1 MKSTKQQIAIKVE
14 DVNMTFRLVNHKTK
28 SIKNYLIKRIKQQ
41 ITYKE
46 FKALQNINF
55 EVYKG
60 EVVGLVGLNGAGK
73 STLFKIIAGVLKP
86 TTGKVTKYGSV
97 APLIELG
104 AGFNG
109 ELSGIEN
116 IYLNGLLL
124 GYSKKFIKEHM
135 NEIIEFADIGDFIYN
150 PVNNYSSG
158 MKARLGFA
166 IATAVR
172 PDILIVDEVLSVGD
186 FKFKEKCE
194 ARIEEMISSGTT
206 VLIVSHSQ
214 GLIERICDRVV
225 WLEKGEIKEIGNT
238 KEICQKYKEK

>member
-1 MKSTKQQIAIKVE
+1 MSKEVAIKVE
-14 DVNMTFRLVNHKTK
+14 SVGMTFRIVNNKTK
-28 SIKNYLIKRIKQQ
+28 SIKNYLIQKMKGNIS
-41 ITYKE
+41 YKE
-46 FKALQNINF
+46 FQALQDINF

-73 STLFKIIAGVLKP
+73 STLFKVIAGVLKP
-86 TTGKVTKYGSV
+86 TTGRVIKYGSV

-109 ELSGIEN
+109 ELSGVEN

-124 GYSKKFIKEHM
+124 GYSKKFISEHIE
-135 NEIIEFADIGDFIYN
+135 EIIDFADIGEFIYN

-166 IATAVR
+166 IATVVQ

-186 FKFKEKCE
+186 FKFREKCE
-194 ARIEEMISSGTT
+194 KRIEQMIENGTT
-206 VLIVSHSQ
+206 VLIVSHSM
-214 GLIERICDRVV
+214 GLIQKICNRVV
-225 WLEKGEIKEIGNT
+225 WLEKGRVKNIGKT
-238 KEICQKYKEK
+238 ELLCEEYQQSK

>member
-1 MKSTKQQIAIKVE
+1 MNKELAIEVKDVGMK
-14 DVNMTFRLVNHKTK
+14 FRIVSNKTK
-28 SIKNYLIKRIKQQ
+28 SLKNYMIQSIKRN

-46 FKALQNINF
+46 FNALSHINF

-60 EVVGLVGLNGAGK
+60 EVVGIVGLNGAGK
-73 STLFKIIAGVLKP
+73 STLFKVIAGVLKP
-86 TTGKVTKYGSV
+86 TEGKVIKHGSV

-124 GYSKKFIKEHM
+124 GYSKKFIREKME
-135 NEIIEFADIGDFIYN
+135 EIIAFADIGDFINN

-166 IATAVR
+166 IATAVQ

-186 FKFKEKCE
+186 HKFKEKCE
-194 ARIEEMISSGTT
+194 ERIQNMIATGTT
-206 VLIVSHSQ
+206 VLIVSHSM
-214 GLIERICDRVV
+214 GLIEKMCNRVV
-225 WLEKGEIKEIGNT
+225 WLEKGCIKEIGPT
-238 KEICQKYKEK
+238 KEVCKKYKAK

>member
-1 MKSTKQQIAIKVE
+1 MDKQIAIKVE
-14 DVNMTFRLVNHKTK
+14 NVGMTFRIVNKKTK
-28 SIKNYLIKRIKQQ
+28 SLKNYIIQRIKQQ

-46 FKALQNINF
+46 FKALQNVNF

-86 TTGKVTKYGSV
+86 TCGTVVKHGSV

-124 GYSKKFIKEHM
+124 GYSKKFIKEKI

-166 IATAVR
+166 IATVVR

-186 FKFKEKCE
+186 YKFKEKCE
-194 ARIEEMISSGTT
+194 ARINEMIQGGTT
-206 VLIVSHSQ
+206 VLIVSHSDS
-214 GLIERICDRVV
+214 LIKKICTKVV
-225 WLEKGEIKEIGNT
+225 WLEKGQVKEIG
-238 KEICQKYKEK
+238 EPQVVLAKYSGE

>member
-1 MKSTKQQIAIKVE
+1 MKQQVAIKIENVG
-14 DVNMTFRLVNHKTK
+14 MTFRIVSNKTK
-28 SIKNYLIKRIKQQ
+28 SVKNYLIQRAKGNIS
-41 ITYKE
+41 YKE

-73 STLFKIIAGVLKP
+73 STLFKVIAGVLKP
-86 TTGKVTKYGSV
+86 TVGTVKKYGSV

-124 GYSKKFIKEHM
+124 GYSKKFITEKLDD
-135 NEIIEFADIGDFIYN
+135 IIAFADIGEFIYN

-166 IATAVR
+166 IATVVK

-186 FKFKEKCE
+186 FKFREKCE
-194 ARIEEMISSGTT
+194 KRIEEMIKGGTT
-206 VLIVSHSQ
+206 VLIVSHSL
-214 GLIERICDRVV
+214 GLIQKICNRVV
-225 WLEKGEIKEIGNT
+225 WLEKGQVKEIGDT
-238 KEICQKYKEK
+238 KEILSKYSK

>member
-1 MKSTKQQIAIKVE
+1 MNENVAIKIENVE
-14 DVNMTFRLVNHKTK
+14 MQFRIVNNKTK
-28 SIKNYLIKRIKQQ
+28 SLKNYMIQRAKNKISYR
-41 ITYKE
+41 E
-46 FKALQNINF
+46 FNALSDINF

-60 EVVGLVGLNGAGK
+60 EVVGIVGLNGAGK

-86 TTGKVTKYGSV
+86 TRGQIIKYGSV

-124 GYSKKFIKEHM
+124 GYSKKFIKDKME
-135 NEIIEFADIGDFIYN
+135 EIIAFADIGDFIYN

-166 IATAVR
+166 IATAVQ

-194 ARIEEMISSGTT
+194 KRIQQMIASGTT
-206 VLIVSHSQ
+206 VLIVSHSM
-214 GLIERICDRVV
+214 GLIEKICNRVV
-225 WLEKGEIKEIGNT
+225 WLEKGKIKSIGKT
-238 KEICQKYKEK
+238 KEICEQYKKSK

>member
-1 MKSTKQQIAIKVE
+1 MEKQIAIKVE
-14 DVNMTFRLVNHKTK
+14 NVGMTFRIVNNKTR
-28 SIKNYLIKRIKQQ
+28 SIKNYLIQRIKKK
-41 ITYKE
+41 ISYKE
-46 FKALQNINF
+46 FKALQDVNF

-86 TTGKVTKYGSV
+86 TTGTVIKHGSV

-124 GYSKKFIKEHM
+124 GYSKKFIKEKM
-135 NEIIEFADIGDFIYN
+135 DEIIAFADIGDFIYN

-166 IATAVR
+166 IATVVQ

-186 FKFKEKCE
+186 YKFREKCE
-194 ARIEEMISSGTT
+194 ARINEMIKGGTT
-206 VLIVSHSQ
+206 VLIVSHSDS
-214 GLIERICDRVV
+214 LIKKICTKVV
-225 WLEKGEIKEIGNT
+225 WLEKGQVKEIGNP
-238 KEICQKYKEK
+238 KEILAKYSSK

>member
-1 MKSTKQQIAIKVE
+1 MEKEVAIKVE
-14 DVNMTFRLVNHKTK
+14 NVGMTFRIVNNKTK
-28 SIKNYLIKRIKQQ
+28 SVKNYLIQRAKNKIS
-41 ITYKE
+41 YKE
-46 FKALQNINF
+46 FKALDNINF

-60 EVVGLVGLNGAGK
+60 EVVGLIGLNGAGK
-73 STLFKIIAGVLKP
+73 STLFKVIAGVLKP

-124 GYSKKFIKEHM
+124 GYSKKFIEEKIED
-135 NEIIEFADIGDFIYN
+135 IIDFADIGEFIYN

-166 IATAVR
+166 IATAVQ

-186 FKFKEKCE
+186 FKFREKCE
-194 ARIEEMISSGTT
+194 ARINDMINQGTT
-206 VLIVSHSQ
+206 VLIVSHSK
-214 GLIERICDRVV
+214 GLIEKLCNRVV
-225 WLEKGEIKEIGNT
+225 WLEQGKVKEIGVPR
-238 KEICQKYKEK
+238 EILLRYSM

>member
-1 MKSTKQQIAIKVE
+1 MEKQIAIKVE
-14 DVNMTFRLVNHKTK
+14 NVGMTFRIVNNKTR
-28 SIKNYLIKRIKQQ
+28 SIKNYLIQRIKRK
-41 ITYKE
+41 ISYKE
-46 FKALQNINF
+46 FKALQNVNF

-86 TTGKVTKYGSV
+86 TYGTVVKHGSV

-135 NEIIEFADIGDFIYN
+135 DEIIEFADIGDFIYN

-166 IATAVR
+166 IATAVQ

-186 FKFKEKCE
+186 FKFKQKCE
-194 ARIEEMISSGTT
+194 VRIQEMISKGTT

-214 GLIERICDRVV
+214 GLIEKICDRVV
-225 WLEKGEIKEIGNT
+225 WLEKGQVKEIGNT
-238 KEICQKYKEK
+238 KEIMKKYNQ

>member
-1 MKSTKQQIAIKVE
+1 MEKEIAIKVE
-14 DVNMTFRLVNHKTK
+14 NVGMIFRIVNNKTK
-28 SIKNYLIKRIKQQ
+28 SVKNYLIQRAKNKIS
-41 ITYKE
+41 YKE
-46 FKALQNINF
+46 FQALEDINL

-60 EVVGLVGLNGAGK
+60 EVVGLIGLNGAGK
-73 STLFKIIAGVLKP
+73 STLFKVIAGVLKP
-86 TTGKVTKYGSV
+86 TQGKVTKYGSV

-109 ELSGIEN
+109 ELSGVEN

-124 GYSKKFIKEHM
+124 GYSKKFIAEKIQD
-135 NEIIEFADIGDFIYN
+135 IIDFADIGDFIYN

-166 IATAVR
+166 IATAVQ

-194 ARIEEMISSGTT
+194 RRIKDMINRGTT
-206 VLIVSHSQ
+206 VLIVSHSI
-214 GLIERICDRVV
+214 GTIKSMCDRVV
-225 WLEKGEIKEIGNT
+225 WLENGRIKDVGDTE
-238 KEICQKYKEK
+238 KICSLYNRE

>member
-1 MKSTKQQIAIKVE
+1 MEKEIAIKVE
-14 DVNMTFRLVNHKTK
+14 NVGMNFRIVNNKTK
-28 SIKNYLIKRIKQQ
+28 SIKNYLIQRAKNKIS
-41 ITYKE
+41 YKE
-46 FKALQNINF
+46 FKALQNINIDI
-55 EVYKG
+55 YKG
-60 EVVGLVGLNGAGK
+60 EVVGLIGLNGAGK

-86 TTGKVTKYGSV
+86 TEGKVSKYGTV

-124 GYSKKFIKEHM
+124 GYSKKFIHEKIEA
-135 NEIIEFADIGDFIYN
+135 IIDFADIGEFIYN

-166 IATAVR
+166 IATAVN

-186 FKFKEKCE
+186 FKFREKCE
-194 ARIEEMISSGTT
+194 KRIQEMIDGGTT
-206 VLIVSHSQ
+206 VLIVSHSN
-214 GLIERICDRVV
+214 GLIEKLCSRVV
-225 WLEKGEIKEIGNT
+225 WLEKGKVKGIGEAKEILNKYIKN
-238 KEICQKYKEK
+238 KE